1 MDGQRVCQVRTNFRQ
16 TFLFQAE
23 TFVRFVKGHTE
34 LMRSGGKRVL
44 ELNRLARGERLQVCG
59 EKLFAI
65 RKDGQRAFVD
75 SGNNFDV
82 KGGGGSSLGRGV
94 RNKRGRRNGIRRRN
108 LFGSW

>member
-44 ELNRLARGERLQVCG
+44 ELNRLPGASDS
-59 EKLFAI
+59 KFA
-65 RKDGQRAFVD
+65 
-75 SGNNFDV
+75 V
-82 KGGGGSSLGRGV
+82 KSNSLSAKMANV
-94 RNKRGRRNGIRRRN
+94 PSLTAEII
-108 LFGSW
+108 SM